1 MMQNMSLSFS
11 HAQMCIKDRRRLL
24 QDSLLEYREGKK
36 KVEKRGFEMELGR
49 AVSEGVAL
57 GAFWKSPQLW
67 GGLALPI
74 SHWAEFHACLS
85 SGHESGVL
93 GLEQACQAPLPLAWQ
108 YIWSLCHPPGETQ
121 SLATAGIFLSAGPW
135 GAQRLLL
142 RLGQTPDSND
152 MNITLV

>member
-49 AVSEGVAL
+49 AVSESVAL

-74 SHWAEFHACLS
+74 SHWAGFHACLS

-108 YIWSLCHPPGETQ
+108 YIWSLCHPPWGDSELGHSWDLSVCRAMGRTE
-121 SLATAGIFLSAGPW
+121 AVIKAGTNTRF
-135 GAQRLLL
+135 
-142 RLGQTPDSND
+142 
-152 MNITLV
+152 